1 MHFQGVNLKLPCQ
14 MEAIRIHKKAAYYK
28 CHATN
33 ETEMADYIN
42 LPCRSPKEVANQAYD
57 MEVAATAKAKKKL
70 GDEADMN
77 GQVSDI

>member
-1 MHFQGVNLKLPCQ
+1 

-28 CHATN
+28 FHAMN

-57 MEVAATAKAKKKL
+57 MEVAATAKAERTL
-70 GDEADMN
+70 GDEADMD
-77 GQVSDI
+77 GQLSTSSR